1 MNRYLNI
8 ILLVLTLSI
17 GVQAAA
23 QDNPLFN
30 KATEAYNKGR
40 YDEAISY
47 YEQILESGRHSAAV
61 YFNLGNSYYK
71 KNEIAPSIY
80 YYEKALLLEPGDPE
94 TRNNLRFAQN
104 MTLDAIPPL
113 PQTDLQRLYRRLIFA
128 LSLDGWAY
136 AGIFF
141 VLLFVGAYLFF
152 LGSDTPNRKRIGLIT
167 SLTSLM
173 LAVVC
178 TSLSYLQY
186 RAYRK
191 DQPAIVF
198 AREIPVRSEPNER
211 STSAFLLH
219 EGAKVKVLDSLNEW
233 RKIQLADGQN
243 GWITAESIRLLKDF

>member
-1 MNRYLNI
+1 MNRYLKI

-23 QDNPLFN
+23 QDNPLFD

-104 MTLDAIPPL
+104 MTLDAITPL

-178 TSLSYLQY
+178 TTLSYLQY

-198 AREIPVRSEPNER
+198 AREVPVRSEPNER

-219 EGAKVKVLDSLNEW
+219 EGTKVQVLDSLNEW

-243 GWITAESIRLLKDF
+243 GWIAAESIRLLKDF

>member
-1 MNRYLNI
+1 MNRYLKI
-8 ILLVLTLSI
+8 TLLFLTLSI

-23 QDNPLFN
+23 KDNSLFD

-104 MTLDAIPPL
+104 MTLDAITPL

-178 TSLSYLQY
+178 TTLSYLQY

-198 AREIPVRSEPNER
+198 AREVPVRSEPNER

-219 EGAKVKVLDSLNEW
+219 EGTKVQVLDSLNEW

-243 GWITAESIRLLKDF
+243 GWIAAESIRLLKDF

>member
-1 MNRYLNI
+1 MNRYLKI
-8 ILLVLTLSI
+8 TLLFLTLSI

-23 QDNPLFN
+23 QDNSLFD

-104 MTLDAIPPL
+104 MTLDAITPL

-178 TSLSYLQY
+178 TTLSYLQY

-198 AREIPVRSEPNER
+198 AREVPVRSEPNER

-219 EGAKVKVLDSLNEW
+219 EGTKVQVLDSLNEW

-243 GWITAESIRLLKDF
+243 GWIAAESIRLLKDF

>member
-1 MNRYLNI
+1 MSRYLQI
-8 ILLVLTLSI
+8 IAFVLTLFS
-17 GVQAAA
+17 GAGASA
-23 QDNPLFN
+23 QESALFN
-30 KATEAYNKGR
+30 RATEAYNQGR

-47 YEQILESGRHSAAV
+47 YQEILESGKHSAAV

-94 TRNNLRFAQN
+94 IENNLRFARN
-104 MTLDAIPPL
+104 MTLDAITPL
-113 PQTDLQRLYRRLIFA
+113 PQTDLQRFYKNLVFA

-152 LGSDTPNRKRIGLIT
+152 LGSSTPNRKRIGLIT
-167 SLTSLM
+167 SLGSLM
-173 LAVVC
+173 VAVVC
-178 TSLSYLQY
+178 TALSYLQY
-186 RAYRK
+186 RAYLK
-191 DQPAIVF
+191 DQPAIIF
-198 AREIPVRSEPNER
+198 ARETPVRSEPNER
-211 STSAFLLH
+211 SSSTFLLH
-219 EGAKVKVLDSLNEW
+219 EGTRVQVLDSLDQW

>member
-1 MNRYLNI
+1 MKRPLKI
-8 ILLVLTLSI
+8 ILLILTLSI
-17 GVQAAA
+17 GVQAGA
-23 QDNPLFN
+23 QENPLFN

-104 MTLDAIPPL
+104 MTLDAITPL
-113 PQTDLQRLYRRLIFA
+113 PQTDLQRFYKRLVFA

-152 LGSDTPNRKRIGLIT
+152 LGSDTPNRKRIGLIS

-178 TSLSYLQY
+178 TTLSYLQY

-191 DQPAIVF
+191 DQPAIIF
-198 AREIPVRSEPNER
+198 ARELPVRPEPNER

-219 EGAKVKVLDSLNEW
+219 EGTKVQVLDSLNEW

>member
-1 MNRYLNI
+1 MNRYLKI
-8 ILLVLTLSI
+8 TLLFLTLSI

-23 QDNPLFN
+23 QDNSLFD

-104 MTLDAIPPL
+104 MTLDAITPL
-113 PQTDLQRLYRRLIFA
+113 PKTDLQRLYRRLIFA

-178 TSLSYLQY
+178 TTLSYLQY

-198 AREIPVRSEPNER
+198 AREVPVRSEPNER

-219 EGAKVKVLDSLNEW
+219 EGTKVQVLDSLNEW

-243 GWITAESIRLLKDF
+243 GWIAAESIRLLKDF

>member
-1 MNRYLNI
+1 MNRYLKI

-23 QDNPLFN
+23 QDNPLFD

-104 MTLDAIPPL
+104 MTLDAITPL

-178 TSLSYLQY
+178 TTLSYLQY
-186 RAYRK
+186 RTYRK

-219 EGAKVKVLDSLNEW
+219 EGTKVQVLDSLNEW

-243 GWITAESIRLLKDF
+243 GWIAAESIRLLKDF

>member
-1 MNRYLNI
+1 MNRYLKI
-8 ILLVLTLSI
+8 TLLFLTLSI

-23 QDNPLFN
+23 QDNSLFD

-47 YEQILESGRHSAAV
+47 YEQILESGGHSAAV

-104 MTLDAIPPL
+104 MTLDAITPL

-178 TSLSYLQY
+178 TTLSYLQY

-198 AREIPVRSEPNER
+198 AREVPVRSEPNER

-219 EGAKVKVLDSLNEW
+219 EGTKVQVLDSLNEW

-243 GWITAESIRLLKDF
+243 GWIAAESIRLLKDF

>member
-1 MNRYLNI
+1 MNRALQI
-8 ILLVLTLSI
+8 FVLVLTLFL
-17 GVQAAA
+17 GVLANA
-23 QDNPLFN
+23 QEDSLFD

-94 TRNNLRFAQN
+94 ILNNLRFAQN
-104 MTLDAIPPL
+104 MTLDAISPM
-113 PQTDLQRLYRRLIFA
+113 PQTDLQRFYKRLVFA

-141 VLLFVGAYLFF
+141 VLLFVAAYLIF

-167 SLTSLM
+167 SLGGLL
-173 LAVVC
+173 LALVC
-178 TSLSYLQY
+178 TALAYLQY
-186 RAYRK
+186 RAYQK

-198 AREIPVRSEPNER
+198 ASEIPVRSEPNER
-211 STSAFLLH
+211 SSSAFLLH
-219 EGAKVKVLDSLNEW
+219 EGTKVQVLDSLDQW
-233 RKIQLADGQN
+233 RKIALADGQN

>member
-243 GWITAESIRLLKDF
+243 GWITAESIRPLKDF

>member
-1 MNRYLNI
+1 MSRALQI
-8 ILLVLTLSI
+8 FVLVLTLFFGI
-17 GVQAAA
+17 LANA
-23 QDNPLFN
+23 QEGSLFD

-61 YFNLGNSYYK
+61 YFNLGNSHYK

-80 YYEKALLLEPGDPE
+80 YYEKALLLDPGDPE
-94 TRNNLRFAQN
+94 IRNNLRFAQN
-104 MTLDAIPPL
+104 MTLDAISPM
-113 PQTDLQRLYRRLIFA
+113 PQTDLQRFYKRLVFA

-136 AGIFF
+136 TGIFF

-167 SLTSLM
+167 SLGGLM
-173 LAVVC
+173 LALVC
-178 TSLSYLQY
+178 TSLAYLQY
-186 RAYRK
+186 RAYQK

-198 AREIPVRSEPNER
+198 ASEIPVRSEPNER
-211 STSAFLLH
+211 SASAFLLH
-219 EGAKVKVLDSLNEW
+219 EGTKVQVLDSLNQW
-233 RKIQLADGQN
+233 RKIALADGQN

>member
-1 MNRYLNI
+1 MNRYLNT